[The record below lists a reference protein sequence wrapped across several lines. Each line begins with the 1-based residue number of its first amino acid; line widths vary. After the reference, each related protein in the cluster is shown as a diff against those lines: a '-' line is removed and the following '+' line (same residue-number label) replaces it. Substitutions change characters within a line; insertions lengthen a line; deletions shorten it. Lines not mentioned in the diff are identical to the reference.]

1 MFIVQTTNRTQC
13 PLRLPPQRGVSAF
26 SFLINKKSNA
36 QYELLMSVCTPS
48 HSLIPDLKDLNDR
61 QNMFNTRL
69 IRLLIR
75 LYRWSAALTTSC
87 TQRLRILLYYSRRF
101 LTKIHGLPRHST
113 DSMSSATVF
122 TNAFSA
128 WSHQVTPPLPLHNAQ
143 ITSVTAAN
151 SAQDAVSSSAPPSAM
166 PAPCIPQQL
175 AVAPPWTSLHA
186 EVNNTISSSGPG
198 TPVNFTPVGAVNDP
212 RYNKRHLAYVAA
224 ALCITIYGLKQS
236 PSRNKCLVPEN
247 DGIPAVMRD
256 FPNR

>member
-1 MFIVQTTNRTQC
+1 
-13 PLRLPPQRGVSAF
+13 
-26 SFLINKKSNA
+26 
-36 QYELLMSVCTPS
+36 MSVCTS
-48 HSLIPDLKDLNDR
+48 FAFAHFVLNDR

-101 LTKIHGLPRHST
+101 LTKIRGLPRHST

-166 PAPCIPQQL
+166 PVPCIPQQ
-175 AVAPPWTSLHA
+175 VAPPWTSLHA